1 MIIFTFTSIYIFIL
15 FNNVC
20 DEMVDTE
27 KFLFLKYKIL
37 CIFLSRIYKCFFFFF
52 FFTNEFTLLLYRLSI
67 VDLAGSERYCKTG
80 AEGDLLKQAGN
91 INASIMTLGK
101 CISTLRYN
109 QEHPYVLL
117 SYCITI
123 CV

>member
-1 MIIFTFTSIYIFIL
+1 M
-15 FNNVC
+15 
-20 DEMVDTE
+20 
-27 KFLFLKYKIL
+27 
-37 CIFLSRIYKCFFFFF
+37 FFF
-52 FFTNEFTLLLYRLSI
+52 LYRLSI

-109 QEHPYVLL
+109 QEHPYV
-117 SYCITI
+117 SYYRIL
-123 CV
+123 